1 MGDVGHVDEDGW
13 LFFHYRMGGGIRK
26 NGDFVNTAFVEKA
39 LSEMDAVSDVYVYG
53 AAVAKNLAPGEKQ
66 VIAAVVPTRAAAF
79 EPAEVFAACREKLD
93 ANSVPDFIQLVPE
106 IPKTASEKPQERFL
120 LDALDIHAD
129 NVFAQE

>member
-1 MGDVGHVDEDGW
+1 MSFVG
-13 LFFHYRMGGGIRK
+13 
-26 NGDFVNTAFVEKA
+26 TA
-39 LSEMDAVSDVYVYG
+39 
-53 AAVAKNLAPGEKQ
+53 Q
-66 VIAAVVPTRAAAF
+66 VIARF
-79 EPAEVFAACREKLD
+79 EKLD